1 MIKNIYL
8 ALFLLII
15 LLIFSYTFTNIDN
28 FGCTTNTSTGND
40 IVKDPKLKPSYARA
54 IGYNG
59 YEYEDLGYGHCVN
72 SSSKYP
78 DSIYFK
84 YDNENECRLH
94 CNNESKCTSYYYDNT
109 KKTCF
114 IEGDG
119 ISDKDVTK
127 NDINYLGY
135 ITSNRVPGDTEMNN
149 GATDKESGS
158 AKDFLI
164 PFNKKILKYDGRNT
178 IGQSGSIILKLKILK
193 KGTTEEIEITSTDI
207 NLDTSAP
214 NGVIPYILL
223 ASSNTEFINI
233 IKNYNKDPTVIY
245 QLWIEEDSL
254 TLKQGG
260 AGSSVQITKIG
271 PIDIDL
277 SKYSTKCY
285 KKISDCDKCFSYGK
299 NVGKDIG
306 GGMGNGT
313 LCGLG
318 CANVTCK
325 QCEPNI
331 SPGITSTIYKDTS
344 ITDPIYNCR
353 SKCSPK
359 GSNLYDCVKNCEVNC
374 KGWQPEDCKTMCETC
389 TNENCRWNY
398 NKKEVIENLP
408 SPVIIRTTQENN
420 MIKVSWIRPT
430 VNAQYIKN
438 YYIVLIINNIV
449 SVYPVIS
456 HDELLDYYITN
467 LNNVNNFSYSCAVFS
482 KNENGISESSNIVYG
497 FIKQSPSDTVSD
509 TISNTELC
517 NRLSS
522 NKVKCNTTPQCKFD
536 TTIQKCVIY
545 DNRDKVYSHEM
556 ENDIK
561 SLLNKNS
568 SILNL
573 GNNYTIFLN

>member
-1 MIKNIYL
+1 MLKNIYL

-28 FGCTTNTSTGND
+28 FGCPTAGTGNA
-40 IVKDPKLKPSYARA
+40 IGVEPKLKPNYARTV
-54 IGYNG
+54 GYNG

-72 SSSKYP
+72 DTSKYP
-78 DSIYFK
+78 NSIYFK

-94 CNNESKCTSYYYDNT
+94 CNNESKCTSYYYDNA

-119 ISDKDVTK
+119 ISNKDVTK

-135 ITSNRVPGDTEMNN
+135 IQGDI
-149 GATDKESGS
+149 
-158 AKDFLI
+158 DFSTNITTGKNSDDFFFI
-164 PFNKKILKYDGRNT
+164 PFNKKITTTDNKNFDANSDYKNLIKLD
-178 IGQSGSIILKLKILK
+178 LKILK
-193 KGTTEEIEITSTDI
+193 K
-207 NLDTSAP
+207 DTSKEIKIVSEVMTIDADSK
-214 NGVIPYILL
+214 IDKIKIL
-223 ASSNTEFINI
+223 SNDEEFIKI
-233 IKNYNKDPTVIY
+233 IESYNKDPTVIY
-245 QLWIEEDSL
+245 QLWIEEDSPNNNIYKNL
-254 TLKQGG
+254 PTLLIKP
-260 AGSSVQITKIG
+260 IG

-285 KKISDCDKCFSYGK
+285 KKISDCDTCFSYGK

-318 CANVTCK
+318 CANITCK
-325 QCEPNI
+325 QCEPSETT
-331 SPGITSTIYKDTS
+331 SPVYKKDGVDDTIYK
-344 ITDPIYNCR
+344 CR

-374 KGWQPEDCKTMCETC
+374 KGWTPQNCKTMCETC

-430 VNAQYIKN
+430 VNSQYIKN

-456 HDELLDYYITN
+456 QDELLDYYITN

-482 KNENGISESSNIVYG
+482 KNENGISDSSNIVYG
-497 FIKQSPSDTVSD
+497 YIKQSPSDTVTD

-536 TTIQKCVIY
+536 NTIQKCVMY

-573 GNNYTIFLN
+573 GNNYTIYLN

>member
-28 FGCTTNTSTGND
+28 FGCPPSGNSNE
-40 IVKDPKLKPSYARA
+40 IGLEPKLKPSYASA
-54 IGYNG
+54 VGYNG

-72 SSSKYP
+72 SNGEYP

-94 CNNESKCTSYYYDNT
+94 CNNESKCTSYYYDNA

-119 ISDKDVTK
+119 ISENDVTK

-135 ITSNRVPGDTEMNN
+135 IQRKGNIDLSTNITTGKN
-149 GATDKESGS
+149 SGE
-158 AKDFLI
+158 FLI
-164 PFNKKILKYDGRNT
+164 PFDKQITTKKNINFYATKYNNEIKLYLKIFKKDT
-178 IGQSGSIILKLKILK
+178 SKEIIIVSKKMTTDVDSKIGQIKINSDNK
-193 KGTTEEIEITSTDI
+193 
-207 NLDTSAP
+207 
-214 NGVIPYILL
+214 
-223 ASSNTEFINI
+223 EFIKI
-233 IKNYNKDPTVIY
+233 IESYNKDPTVIY
-245 QLWIEEDSL
+245 QLWIEEDSPDNTIYTAL
-254 TLKQGG
+254 PNLLIKP
-260 AGSSVQITKIG
+260 IG

-285 KKISDCDKCFSYGK
+285 KKISDCDNCVSYGK
-299 NVGKDIG
+299 NVGKEDIG

-318 CANVTCK
+318 CTNVTCK
-325 QCEPNI
+325 QCEP
-331 SPGITSTIYKDTS
+331 SEITSPVYKKDGVDDTIYK
-344 ITDPIYNCR
+344 CR

-374 KGWQPEDCKTMCETC
+374 KGWTPQNCKTMCETC

-430 VNAQYIKN
+430 VNSQYIKN

-456 HDELLDYYITN
+456 QDELLDYYITN

-482 KNENGISESSNIVYG
+482 KNENGISDSSNIIYG
-497 FIKQSPSDTVSD
+497 YIKQSSSETVSD

-536 TTIQKCVIY
+536 NNTQKCVNY
-545 DNRDKVYSHEM
+545 DSRDKVYSHEM

-568 SILNL
+568 STLNL
-573 GNNYTIFLN
+573 GNNYTIYLN